1 MKPAID
7 QYDGVSAITKK
18 EAIALADELFGGDAY
33 KLWARGLKHRAEWL
47 KHVSKY
53 LKYRA
58 MAEKLWTV
66 TAKHRAEWLKH
77 VSKYLKYR
85 AMAEKLW
92 RKLENQYR
100 GYMPDYRAIN
110 FIAADREDGV
120 YSFIWTWNEI
130 WFYDGKNCPDPN
142 TVEVIYKHEKAT
154 H

>member
-33 KLWARGLKHRAEWL
+33 KLWARGL
-47 KHVSKY
+47 
-53 LKYRA
+53 
-58 MAEKLWTV
+58 
-66 TAKHRAEWLKH
+66 KHRAEWLKH